1 MVKNVT
7 YGHLRKVLLSLGC
20 KPVPARDDRFVFSDE
35 KRDLL
40 ILLPGGRDE
49 QFVRSIDLYS
59 VRRALVGHGV
69 IKDDEEEFDSLFL
82 IRKGDRLIWTDPK
95 SGAETKVTAAA
106 GESDGLVVVKQ
117 NGTLLPCPVDQVRR
131 VKRAAPAGRK

>member
-1 MVKNVT
+1 MVKNVS
-7 YGHLRKVLLSLGC
+7 YGQLRKVLLSLGTE
-20 KPVPARDDRFVFSDE
+20 VSTNDNRLVFSDD

-40 ILLPGGRDE
+40 ILLRGAEDT
-49 QFVRSIDLYS
+49 QLVRPIDLYS
-59 VRRALVGHGV
+59 VRRALVGNGV
-69 IKDDEEEFDSLFL
+69 IEDDEEAFDSLFL

-95 SGAETKVTAAA
+95 SGTETKVTAAA

-117 NGTLLPCPVDQVRR
+117 NGTLLLCPVDQVRR